1 MFSKEPEVPIPSF
14 HEASMSRQV
23 LVWRDWPNTTNAQD
37 TMVMRVELCSDD
49 SDGGELIPDASLLLT
64 LRRQA

>member
-1 MFSKEPEVPIPSF
+1 MFSKRPEVPIPSF
-14 HEASMSRQV
+14 HEVSMSRQA
-23 LVWRDWPNTTNAQD
+23 LVWRDWPNTRSAQD
-37 TMVMRVELCSDD
+37 TMMNRVELCSGD